1 VRPSTRLEA
10 CLCLYG
16 NDIDETTTPIE
27 AGLAWTI
34 GTEDTTS
41 PPDLTPFLGKRR
53 RAEGGFLGADV
64 ILKQLKEGVTR
75 KRVGILINQGLA
87 RG

>member
-1 VRPSTRLEA
+1 LEA

-34 GTEDTTS
+34 GMEDTTS
-41 PPDLTPFLGKRR
+41 PPAHLTFLLGKRR